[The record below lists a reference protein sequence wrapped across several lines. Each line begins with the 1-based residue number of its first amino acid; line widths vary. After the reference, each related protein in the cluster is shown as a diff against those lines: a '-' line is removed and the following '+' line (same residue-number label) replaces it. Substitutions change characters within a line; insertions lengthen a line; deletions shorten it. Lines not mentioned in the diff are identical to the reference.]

1 MRVMIVDDKVRMAS
15 LLRRAIEREGY
26 LTVVAHDGETAL
38 ELAHDYHLDVIV
50 LDVML
55 PRLDG
60 FSVLQRLRE
69 TAVDVPTI
77 FLTARDNNRDIV
89 HGLDLGADD
98 YLTKPFDLTVL
109 LARLRALTR
118 RKAAI
123 HPGVLH
129 VGNLI
134 LRSDLHSIER
144 NGEMTPLTRTEFA
157 LMEALMKNAGRI
169 VSKETLAEIG
179 WGLGGE
185 MNEHNLY
192 VFIGSLRGK
201 IQLSGEAALLQT
213 VRGVG
218 YILRG
223 GIA

>member
-1 MRVMIVDDKVRMAS
+1 MRIMIVDDKVRMAS
-15 LLRRAIEREGY
+15 LLRRAMEREGY

-38 ELAHDYHLDVIV
+38 KLAYEHHLDAIV

-55 PRLDG
+55 PGLDG

-69 TAVDVPTI
+69 SAVDTPTI
-77 FLTARDNNRDIV
+77 FLTARDTNGDIV

-98 YLTKPFDLTVL
+98 YLTKPFDLKVL

-118 RKAAI
+118 RKAPI
-123 HPGVLH
+123 HPGLLH
-129 VGNLI
+129 VGNLV
-134 LRSDLHSIER
+134 LRSDLHSIECS
-144 NGEMTPLTRTEFA
+144 GEMIALTRTEFA
-157 LMEALMKNAGRI
+157 LMETLMQNAGRI
-169 VSKETLAEIG
+169 VSKEILVEAG

-192 VFIGSLRGK
+192 VFIASLRSK
-201 IQLSGEAALLQT
+201 IQLSGEAVSLQT

-218 YILRG
+218 YLLRSG
-223 GIA
+223 VA

>member
-38 ELAHDYHLDVIV
+38 ELANDYHLDAIV

-123 HPGVLH
+123 DPGVLH

-144 NGEMTPLTRTEFA
+144 NGEMIALTRTEFA

-192 VFIGSLRGK
+192 VFIGTLRSK
-201 IQLSGEAALLQT
+201 IQLSGESALLQT

-223 GIA
+223 GVA

>member
-1 MRVMIVDDKVRMAS
+1 MRVMIVEDKVRMAS
-15 LLRRAIEREGY
+15 LLRRAVERQGY
-26 LTVVAHDGETAL
+26 QTVVAYDGETAL
-38 ELAHDYHLDVIV
+38 ELVQEHHLDAIV

-55 PRLDG
+55 PKLDG

-69 TAVDVPTI
+69 NAVDTPTI
-77 FLTARDNNRDIV
+77 LLTAKDTSGDIV

-98 YLTKPFDLTVL
+98 YLTKPFDLDVL

-118 RKAAI
+118 RKAVI
-123 HPGVLH
+123 QSDILQ

-134 LRSDLHSIER
+134 LRNDVHSIECDD
-144 NGEMTPLTRTEFA
+144 TLVPLTRTEFA
-157 LMEALMKNAGRI
+157 LTEVLMKNAGRI
-169 VSKETLAEIG
+169 VSKETLVDIG

-192 VFIGSLRGK
+192 VFIRALRGK
-201 IQLSGEAALLQT
+201 IHIAHGAAVLQT

-218 YILRG
+218 YILKAG
-223 GIA
+223 VV

>member
-38 ELAHDYHLDVIV
+38 ELANDYHLDAIV

-98 YLTKPFDLTVL
+98 YLTKPSDLTVL

-123 HPGVLH
+123 HPGVLQ

-134 LRSDLHSIER
+134 CGVIFTASS
-144 NGEMTPLTRTEFA
+144 A
-157 LMEALMKNAGRI
+157 
-169 VSKETLAEIG
+169 
-179 WGLGGE
+179 
-185 MNEHNLY
+185 
-192 VFIGSLRGK
+192 
-201 IQLSGEAALLQT
+201 T
-213 VRGVG
+213 VK
-218 YILRG
+218 
-223 GIA
+223 